1 MNNKKVKLSMKMEIL
16 AITLLPL
23 FVLTVVLTIY
33 SVNSMRA
40 SLQEE
45 ALDGLKD
52 VCYSI
57 DAAYS
62 VVDEGDYVLEGEN
75 LKKGEFDITENE
87 EIIDSFVKES
97 DVEITLFYGDTR
109 RATSLVDSKTG
120 KKILGTK
127 ASSEVVDQVVKQ
139 KNEYAS
145 SNLTINDQNY
155 YAYYIPL
162 KNSDGTAVGMVFAGK
177 ATEKIDGI
185 IQTKII
191 SILLIA
197 LVLLVA
203 AGIVA
208 LIVSSRIG
216 KAVRKAE
223 VMLDMLSH
231 GDLTAEVDPK
241 LLKRKDELGIMCQA
255 LKGLMEKLKGILGNV
270 KQSSDVLAVS
280 NNDLNEFASHTSD
293 AVNDVSHAV
302 DDISQGAVSQAEDIE
317 NATLQVNDMGTAIEK
332 IVAKVETLNQKSEE
346 MELAKSD
353 AEYIITQLSESSERT
368 QEAVSKIEHQVTLTN
383 ESVTKIQDAVTLI
396 SSIAE
401 ETNLLSLNASIEA
414 ARAGDAGKGF
424 AVVATQIQKLAEESN
439 SSAASIA
446 EIIDILAKES
456 QDTVK
461 AMNSMLQII
470 DEQQKKLQETK
481 DRFQA
486 VSEGIQSSRNEIKEI
501 RDDSERCDSARVKVT
516 DVISNLSAVSEE
528 NAAATQ
534 ETTASMQELNS
545 TMSILAT
552 KADELGSLAKDLEED
567 MRFFQL

>member
-1 MNNKKVKLSMKMEIL
+1 MNKKRIKLSMKTEIL
-16 AITLLPL
+16 TITLLPL
-23 FVLTVVLTIY
+23 FILTAVLAIFSINT
-33 SVNSMRA
+33 MRT
-40 SLQEE
+40 SLQDE

-62 VVDEGDYVLEGEN
+62 AVDEGDYILEGEN
-75 LKKGEFDITENE
+75 LKKGNFDITENE

-109 RATSLVDSKTG
+109 RATSLVDSSTG
-120 KKILGTK
+120 EKLLGTK
-127 ASSEVVDQVVKQ
+127 ASTEVVDIVVKQ
-139 KNEYAS
+139 KNEYSS
-145 SNLTINDQNY
+145 SNLNIKDQNY

-162 KNSDGTAVGMVFAGK
+162 KNSDGSVAGMIFAGK
-177 ATEKIDGI
+177 PTDKIDGI
-185 IQTKII
+185 IQSKII

-197 LVLLVA
+197 LVVFVL
-203 AGIVA
+203 AGAVV
-208 LIVSSRIG
+208 LIIASRIG

-223 VMLDMLSH
+223 TMLSMLSQ
-231 GDLTAEVDPK
+231 GDLTAEVDPR
-241 LLKRKDELGIMCQA
+241 LLKRNDELGIMCQS
-255 LKGLMEKLKGILGNV
+255 LKGLMEKLKGILGDV

-332 IVAKVETLNQKSEE
+332 IVAKVETLDQTSEE

-353 AEYIITQLSESSERT
+353 AEYIITELSESSERT
-368 QEAVSKIEHQVTLTN
+368 YEAVTKIERQVNLTD
-383 ESVTKIQDAVTLI
+383 ESVTKIQDAVALI

-439 SSAASIA
+439 SSAASIV
-446 EIIDILAKES
+446 EIIDNLARES

-461 AMNSMLQII
+461 AMKSMQQII

-486 VSEGIQSSRNEIKEI
+486 VSKGIQSSRNEIKEI
-501 RDDSERCDSARVKVT
+501 RDDSERCDNARVKVT
-516 DVISNLSAVSEE
+516 DVIQNLSAVSEE
-528 NAAATQ
+528 NAAATE

-545 TMSILAT
+545 TMSVLAT
-552 KADELGSLAKDLEED
+552 KADELGNLAKDLEED
-567 MRFFQL
+567 MNFFQL

>member
-1 MNNKKVKLSMKMEIL
+1 MNKKKVKLSMKTEIL
-16 AITLLPL
+16 TITLLPL
-23 FVLTVVLTIY
+23 FVLTTVLAIF
-33 SVNSMRA
+33 SINAMRT

-57 DAAYS
+57 EAAYS
-62 VVDEGDYVLEGEN
+62 AVDEGDYALEGEN

-97 DVEITLFYGDTR
+97 DIEITLFYGDTR
-109 RATSLVDSKTG
+109 RATSLVDSSTG
-120 KKILGTK
+120 EKILGTK
-127 ASSEVVDQVVKQ
+127 ASSEVVDMVIKQ
-139 KNEYAS
+139 KNEYSS
-145 SNLTINDQNY
+145 SNLNINNQNY

-162 KNSDGTAVGMVFAGK
+162 RNSDGSAVGMVFAGK
-177 ATEKIDGI
+177 PTENIDSI
-185 IQTKII
+185 IQTKVI

-197 LVLLVA
+197 LVLFVL
-203 AGIVA
+203 AGAVV
-208 LIVSSRIG
+208 LIIASRIG

-223 VMLDMLSH
+223 TMLDMLSQ
-231 GDLTAEVDPK
+231 GNLTAEVDPK
-241 LLKRKDELGIMCQA
+241 LLKRKDELGIMCQS
-255 LKGLMEKLKGILGNV
+255 LKGLMEKLKGILGDV

-353 AEYIITQLSESSERT
+353 AEYIITELSESSERT
-368 QEAVSKIEHQVTLTN
+368 YEAVTKIERQVNLTD
-383 ESVTKIQDAVTLI
+383 ESVTKIQDAVALI

-439 SSAASIA
+439 SSAASIV
-446 EIIDILAKES
+446 EIIDNLARES

-461 AMNSMLQII
+461 AMRSMQQII

-501 RDDSERCDSARVKVT
+501 RDDSELCDNARVKVT
-516 DVISNLSAVSEE
+516 DVIQNLSAVSEE

-545 TMSILAT
+545 TMSVLAT
-552 KADELGSLAKDLEED
+552 KADELGTLAKDLEED

>member
-1 MNNKKVKLSMKMEIL
+1 MNKKKVKLSMKTEVL
-16 AITLLPL
+16 TITLLPL
-23 FVLTVVLTIY
+23 LVMAVVLAIF
-33 SVNSMRA
+33 SANSMRT

-45 ALDGLKD
+45 ALEGLKD

-57 DAAYS
+57 KSAYS
-62 VVDEGDYVLEGEN
+62 TVDEGDYVLEAEN
-75 LKKGEFDITENE
+75 LKKGEFNITENE
-87 EIIDSFVKES
+87 EMIDSFAEES

-109 RATSLVDSKTG
+109 RATSLVDGESG
-120 KKILGTK
+120 EKILGTK

-139 KNEYAS
+139 KNEYS
-145 SNLTINDQNY
+145 SSELMINGQNY

-162 KNSDGTAVGMVFAGK
+162 ENSDGSAVGMIFAGK
-177 ATEKIDGI
+177 ASEKIDSY
-185 IQTKII
+185 IQTKVI

-197 LVLLVA
+197 LALFII
-203 AGIVA
+203 AGVVA
-208 LIVSSRIG
+208 LLIAGRIG

-223 VMLDMLSH
+223 NMLDMLSQ
-231 GDLTAEVDPK
+231 GDLTVEMDAK
-241 LLKRKDELGIMCQA
+241 LLKRKDELGIMGQA
-255 LKGLMEKLKGILGNV
+255 LKALMEELKGILSNV

-280 NNDLNEFASHTSD
+280 NSDLNKFASHTSD

-317 NATLQVNDMGTAIEK
+317 SATLQVNDMGTAIEK
-332 IVAKVETLNQKSEE
+332 IVAKVENLNRTSEE
-346 MELAKSD
+346 MEQAKSD
-353 AEYIITQLSESSERT
+353 AEYIITELSESSERT
-368 QEAVSKIEHQVTLTN
+368 YEAVTEIERQVNLTN
-383 ESVTKIQDAVTLI
+383 ESVTKIQEAVTLI

-424 AVVATQIQKLAEESN
+424 AVVATEIQKLAEESN

-446 EIIDILAKES
+446 EIIDNLAKES
-456 QDTVK
+456 QNTVK
-461 AMNSMLQII
+461 AMNSMQQII

-481 DRFQA
+481 ERFQA
-486 VSEGIQSSRNEIKEI
+486 VSEGIQSSRNEIMEI
-501 RDDSERCDSARVKVT
+501 RGDSERCDNARIKVT

-528 NAAATQ
+528 NAAATE

-552 KADELGSLAKDLEED
+552 KADELGSLAKDLEKD
-567 MRFFQL
+567 MRFFRL

>member
-1 MNNKKVKLSMKMEIL
+1 MNNKKVKRSMKMEIL

-52 VCYSI
+52 MCYSI

-139 KNEYAS
+139 NNEYSS

-191 SILLIA
+191 SLLLIA
-197 LVLLVA
+197 LVLLIA

-231 GDLTAEVDPK
+231 GDLTVEVDPK
-241 LLKRKDELGIMCQA
+241 LLKRKDELGIMGQA

-456 QDTVK
+456 QGTVK